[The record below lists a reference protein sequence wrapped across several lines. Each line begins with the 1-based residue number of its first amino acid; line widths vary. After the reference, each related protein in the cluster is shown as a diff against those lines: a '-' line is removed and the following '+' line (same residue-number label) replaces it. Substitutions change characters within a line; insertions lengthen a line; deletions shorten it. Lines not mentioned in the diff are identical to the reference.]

1 MTLPV
6 FDSKKAD
13 IREKVVVVGTHRTCL
28 PAETLRRIRPFFA
41 EMGITRVANVTGM
54 DHLGIP
60 TVMVVRPNSRS
71 LSVSQG
77 KGVDLDSARAS
88 GVMEAVEQWHAERVT
103 NPLVLA
109 SFADLPREQ
118 GVVSVAGLPRSVR
131 PWDPFLRTL
140 WIAGD
145 DLIAGRPRLV
155 PYEMVHL
162 DLRLPLPEASGCF
175 PIGSNGL
182 ASGNTRLEAT
192 LHGLWELIE
201 RDATTLFLRRTAAAQ
216 WARRIDL
223 DSVGDETCRGLLD
236 RFERAAID
244 VAVWDT
250 TTDVGLPSFL
260 CAVVERSFDPF
271 RPVGMARGMGCH
283 NDAAVALSRALTE
296 AAQSR
301 LTRIVGSRDDISSEE
316 VARLQSE
323 EENARHRAQVRAPA
337 RPPRR
342 FDEVPSA
349 SLPSFEADLRLAL
362 ERLARLGLEQV
373 VVVDLSRPTYP
384 VHVVRVVV
392 PGLEAISEMPG
403 YVPGP
408 RASAHTAGPSS

>member
-1 MTLPV
+1 MTLPLL
-6 FDSKKAD
+6 DHTAANSRDKA
-13 IREKVVVVGTHRTCL
+13 VVVGTHRACP
-28 PAETLRRIRPFFA
+28 PAETLRRIRPFFG
-41 EMGITRVANVTGM
+41 EMGITRVANVTGL
-54 DHLGIP
+54 DQVGIP

-103 NPLVLA
+103 NPLILA
-109 SFADLPREQ
+109 SFADLPGGRA
-118 GVVSVAGLPRSVR
+118 VVSVAGLPRSVR
-131 PWDPFLRTL
+131 PWDRFLRTL
-140 WIAGD
+140 WVEGD
-145 DLIAGRPRLV
+145 DLVSGRPRLV

-162 DLRLPLPEASGCF
+162 DLRLPFPEASGCF

-182 ASGNTRLEAT
+182 ASGNTKLEAT
-192 LHGLWELIE
+192 LHGLWELVE

-223 DSVGDETCRGLLD
+223 DSVGDAACRGLLD
-236 RFERAAID
+236 RFERAGID
-244 VAVWDT
+244 VGVWDT
-250 TTDVGLPSFL
+250 TTDLGLPSFL

-301 LTRIVGSRDDISSEE
+301 LTRIVGSRDDLSGED

-323 EENARHRAQVRAPA
+323 HENARHRAQVRAPA

-342 FDEVPSA
+342 FDEVSSA

-362 ERLARLGLEQV
+362 QRLAQRGLEQV
-373 VVVDLSRPTYP
+373 VAVDLSRPAYP

-392 PGLEAISEMPG
+392 PGLEGISEMPG

-408 RASAHTAGPSS
+408 RAAGLAGGPS